1 MQAAANEAKKDYF
14 MAWGISST
22 LSTIEAGV
30 FIERSVRELL
40 FEGYQDTLL
49 AIAEMVGQKSDIPL
63 DRFGW
68 FYKVGQGCLRHL
80 IRC

>member
-1 MQAAANEAKKDYF
+1 

-49 AIAEMVGQKSDIPL
+49 AIAEMVGQQADIPL

-68 FYKVGQGCLRHL
+68 FYKVRISCNVLSSCLAPILGTCMHAFVV
-80 IRC
+80 